1 MPDLR
6 ELSKRERRLL
16 STLSGIEK
24 FVTNYETPRDEAQIV
39 VRLQMLESACKEFY
53 EVREKIELLLET
65 TSSKSDDD
73 ESAKVKQEEENNQA
87 LTCFEDRCCL
97 AKASLLSVQSAT
109 ISTTSKMDQLGDH
122 SGVSYSKVKL
132 PEIRLPSFDG
142 KIKEWVTF
150 RDSFRS
156 LIHENKQLTHVD
168 RFSYLKS
175 ALSGEAI
182 QEIESVEFSAV
193 NYSVAWE
200 ALESRYENKKLIVK
214 AHLDSLF
221 AVEGLK
227 QESYQ
232 GLNNLVGVY
241 EKNLQM
247 LQKIGEQT
255 SGWSTILAHM
265 VSSRLDPATL
275 RQWETHHNSKEVPT
289 YNSLITYLRS
299 YCSVLQSVAPTKSNY
314 SDQRALKPSVC
325 HTVVKSSH
333 KCPFCNEAWHSAFV

>member
-1 MPDLR
+1 MPDFR

-16 STLSGIEK
+16 STLSGVEK

-65 TSSKSDDD
+65 TSSKSDYD

-87 LTCFEDRCCL
+87 LTSFEDRYCL

-156 LIHENKQLTHVD
+156 LIHENKQLTDVD

-193 NYSVAWE
+193 NYSVA
-200 ALESRYENKKLIVK
+200 
-214 AHLDSLF
+214 
-221 AVEGLK
+221 
-227 QESYQ
+227 
-232 GLNNLVGVY
+232 
-241 EKNLQM
+241 
-247 LQKIGEQT
+247 
-255 SGWSTILAHM
+255 
-265 VSSRLDPATL
+265 
-275 RQWETHHNSKEVPT
+275 
-289 YNSLITYLRS
+289 
-299 YCSVLQSVAPTKSNY
+299 
-314 SDQRALKPSVC
+314 
-325 HTVVKSSH
+325 
-333 KCPFCNEAWHSAFV
+333 